1 MANTGKAK
9 EIQGVESFTVTSV
22 PLGKSK
28 SSEPRVKSIIT
39 LIGSLPISPPQS
51 STLFPTATIDHGP
64 SFFLIAPLHTGK
76 DLVQRAQALKNQ
88 TVSNLLAAND
98 NYQ

>member
-51 STLFPTATIDHGP
+51 STLFPTATIDLGP

-76 DLVQRAQALKNQ
+76 DFGSESTGPEEPNSIKPF
-88 TVSNLLAAND
+88 SSK
-98 NYQ
+98 